1 MHGRRKENVTVQ
13 EEKKRTAKV
22 KWYRNLMETIFE
34 KRKNKEYDDEALS
47 LTSEVLRNIPDI
59 NTLWNYRKQVLK
71 HMKATIPEEELRELV
86 DRELKLTKDCLIG
99 QPKSYGTWFQRC
111 WVLDHISSTPDYDK
125 ELELCNYYLELDER
139 NFHCWDY
146 RRYVTDRHKVLP
158 SKELT
163 YSTEKIEANFSNYS
177 AWHYRSKLLPLLY
190 PDPNNHLPIEQD
202 KYVEEFSMVESAVFT
217 EPKDQ
222 SAWFYQRW
230 LLGERYSEVKVISAG
245 VLHNGVTFV
254 VFNQLVDLN
263 PTSLVKVDS
272 NVLMSWSS
280 LNGASRS
287 FVWLSD
293 VKHMKKEMK
302 LVIEGKIAQ
311 IMPLDQQ
318 HVYVSDSYKFYQELN
333 EELALE
339 VKKQSD
345 SIETLIQMEP
355 ENKFALLT
363 SITLLQH
370 LNPLGENSSPA
381 TILNRFE
388 QLKTLDPLRLN
399 YYNDIESKYKMET
412 FIQSKSLLSP
422 VANLSNLQL
431 SSLHHVHCFAHC
443 KEVILSENKLT
454 NNCLR
459 HLTPLVSCE
468 ILKLSQCS
476 LTSLQLFPLL
486 PSLQTLDASHNSID
500 QIEDCVFQK
509 YEACVQV
516 ILTGNPVSEDMVV
529 KHCTLV
535 I

>member
-86 DRELKLTKDCLIG
+86 DRELKLTKDCLI
-99 QPKSYGTWFQRC
+99 
-111 WVLDHISSTPDYDK
+111 V
-125 ELELCNYYLELDER
+125 
-139 NFHCWDY
+139 HCWDY

-230 LLGERYSEVKVISAG
+230 LLGERYTEVKVISAG

-355 ENKFALLT
+355 ENKSF
-363 SITLLQH
+363 
-370 LNPLGENSSPA
+370 
-381 TILNRFE
+381 
-388 QLKTLDPLRLN
+388 K
-399 YYNDIESKYKMET
+399 
-412 FIQSKSLLSP
+412 
-422 VANLSNLQL
+422 
-431 SSLHHVHCFAHC
+431 
-443 KEVILSENKLT
+443 
-454 NNCLR
+454 
-459 HLTPLVSCE
+459 
-468 ILKLSQCS
+468 
-476 LTSLQLFPLL
+476 
-486 PSLQTLDASHNSID
+486 PS
-500 QIEDCVFQK
+500 
-509 YEACVQV
+509 
-516 ILTGNPVSEDMVV
+516 G
-529 KHCTLV
+529 
-535 I
+535 